1 MFESEDIVELLIDNI
16 KKIFFPG
23 EWIDLDLKF
32 SKSELFTLLYLGKRK
47 ETTMTELVD
56 YINSPMSTATGIVDR
71 LVKSGYI
78 KRGRSETDR
87 RIVVL
92 TLTEEGSKLVDKLK
106 DMMLSYI
113 NMAVDDLTEEEER
126 FLTNIIFKIM
136 NNMQKRLQAKIPDDQ
151 SGDIIKKINIE

>member
-126 FLTNIIFKIM
+126 FLTNIVFKIM
-136 NNMQKRLQAKIPDDQ
+136 NNMQKKLQAKIPDDQ